1 VALTAAQADYLLEEW
16 ARWQR
21 CDPLTMDWSHSTAF
35 GKCIKPDPVPAR
47 EPVDED
53 RALRTDRVIAKLP
66 GRLRFLVKLHY
77 LDSVPID
84 VKARRMR
91 IAREG
96 YKRLLEG
103 AQRVVGERLDQP
115 PSRRHSVPR

>member
-21 CDPLTMDWSHSTAF
+21 CDPLTMD
-35 GKCIKPDPVPAR
+35 KCIKPDPVPAR